1 MKLQNII
8 SLIKEHENIK
18 TVNKEIEETRKHLK
32 KLQIKQ
38 IIDTKREALAEME
51 KTKARLDELK
61 KLLLEKQEKRGK
73 LEAEDTNSRIKH
85 LNELATENNQIKVLL
100 EQCQATINNMLDKIS
115 DIDEIINKH
124 TTEIK
129 AIERRGTN
137 FEQQKREYKFYE
149 ERFEEGNYN
158 EIIKD
163 LNEEYPICFEE
174 MLPPKK
180 IFQCFQEH
188 LLSEICF
195 KKVSTSTRKCPFC
208 KRDT

>member
-38 IIDTKREALAEME
+38 IIDTKRQALTEME
-51 KTKARLDELK
+51 KAKARLDELK

-85 LNELATENNQIKVLL
+85 LNKLATENNQIKVLL

-129 AIERRGTN
+129 AIERRDTN
-137 FEQQKREYKFYE
+137 FEQQKREYKF
-149 ERFEEGNYN
+149 
-158 EIIKD
+158 
-163 LNEEYPICFEE
+163 
-174 MLPPKK
+174 
-180 IFQCFQEH
+180 
-188 LLSEICF
+188 
-195 KKVSTSTRKCPFC
+195 
-208 KRDT
+208 

>member
-38 IIDTKREALAEME
+38 IIDTKRQALAEME
-51 KTKARLDELK
+51 KAKARLDELK

-85 LNELATENNQIKVLL
+85 LNKLATENNQIKVLL

-129 AIERRGTN
+129 AIERRDTN
-137 FEQQKREYKFYE
+137 FEQQKREYKF
-149 ERFEEGNYN
+149 
-158 EIIKD
+158 
-163 LNEEYPICFEE
+163 
-174 MLPPKK
+174 
-180 IFQCFQEH
+180 
-188 LLSEICF
+188 
-195 KKVSTSTRKCPFC
+195 
-208 KRDT
+208 

>member
-8 SLIKEHENIK
+8 SLTKEHENIK

-38 IIDTKREALAEME
+38 IIDTKRQALAEME

-85 LNELATENNQIKVLL
+85 LNKLATENNQIKVLL

-129 AIERRGTN
+129 AIERRDTN
-137 FEQQKREYKFYE
+137 FEQQKREYKF
-149 ERFEEGNYN
+149 
-158 EIIKD
+158 
-163 LNEEYPICFEE
+163 
-174 MLPPKK
+174 
-180 IFQCFQEH
+180 
-188 LLSEICF
+188 
-195 KKVSTSTRKCPFC
+195 
-208 KRDT
+208 

>member
-38 IIDTKREALAEME
+38 IIDSKRQALAEME
-51 KTKARLDELK
+51 KAKARLDELK

-85 LNELATENNQIKVLL
+85 LNKLATENNQIKVLL

-124 TTEIK
+124 TT
-129 AIERRGTN
+129 
-137 FEQQKREYKFYE
+137 
-149 ERFEEGNYN
+149 
-158 EIIKD
+158 
-163 LNEEYPICFEE
+163 
-174 MLPPKK
+174 
-180 IFQCFQEH
+180 
-188 LLSEICF
+188 
-195 KKVSTSTRKCPFC
+195 
-208 KRDT
+208 

>member
-38 IIDTKREALAEME
+38 IIDTKRQALAEME
-51 KTKARLDELK
+51 KAKARLDELK

-129 AIERRGTN
+129 AIERRATN
-137 FEQQKREYKFYE
+137 FEQQKREYKF
-149 ERFEEGNYN
+149 
-158 EIIKD
+158 
-163 LNEEYPICFEE
+163 
-174 MLPPKK
+174 
-180 IFQCFQEH
+180 
-188 LLSEICF
+188 
-195 KKVSTSTRKCPFC
+195 
-208 KRDT
+208 

>member
-38 IIDTKREALAEME
+38 IIDTKRQALAEME
-51 KTKARLDELK
+51 KAKARLDELK

-85 LNELATENNQIKVLL
+85 LNEVATENNQIKVLL

-129 AIERRGTN
+129 AIDRRDTN
-137 FEQQKREYKFYE
+137 LEQQKREYKF
-149 ERFEEGNYN
+149 
-158 EIIKD
+158 
-163 LNEEYPICFEE
+163 
-174 MLPPKK
+174 
-180 IFQCFQEH
+180 
-188 LLSEICF
+188 
-195 KKVSTSTRKCPFC
+195 
-208 KRDT
+208 